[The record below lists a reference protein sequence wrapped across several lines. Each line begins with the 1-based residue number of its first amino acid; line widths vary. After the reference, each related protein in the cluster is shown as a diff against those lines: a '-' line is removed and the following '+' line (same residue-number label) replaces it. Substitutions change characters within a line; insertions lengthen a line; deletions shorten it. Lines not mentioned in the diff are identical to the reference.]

1 MTIYWGRRG
10 GGLALFNQLAE
21 DFEDQ
26 EIAMLKFLRPARTLG
41 SGGKAVISILNFPA
55 WISARKSVLS
65 TALDQGVDTV
75 VFVMASPWDIFLGKQ
90 LMTAGINVVRVI
102 HDGSPHPGE
111 YFPSKF
117 WIRWLTRDCTR
128 IITLSQF
135 VANQLVSNFGANP
148 SSIKVCD
155 FPVPRIK
162 IPEISRDDKNKR
174 VLLIG
179 RGKKYQGQ
187 SLLEEAW
194 ALVDMPDAILV
205 IAGEGFNV
213 NDEHPSIEY
222 RNYWMTDQ
230 ELADEIATSDLVVFP
245 YLEAS
250 QSGTIPLCRYLG
262 VPVIVTPAGG
272 LPEQVEHGVDG
283 LVLTK
288 TSAAEIAAAL
298 VFALSDNRPFTK
310 MSGTNKKLS
319 LVSGCLNV

>member
-1 MTIYWGRRG
+1 MAIYWGRRG
-10 GGLALFNQLAE
+10 GGLALFNQFVE
-21 DFEDQ
+21 DCKDEKISII
-26 EIAMLKFLRPARTLG
+26 ESLRPIVTLKDG
-41 SGGKAVISILNFPA
+41 SSAPISILRVFT
-55 WISARKSVLS
+55 WINARKAVLS
-65 TALDQGVDTV
+65 TVLDQNVRTV
-75 VFVMASPWDIFLGKQ
+75 VFVMASPWDVFLGKK
-90 LMTAGINVVRVI
+90 LMASGISVVRII
-102 HDGSPHPGE
+102 HDGLPHPGE

-117 WIRWLTRDCTR
+117 WIRWLTRDCSR
-128 IITLSQF
+128 IITLSQY
-135 VANQLVSNFGANP
+135 VANQLVVNFGVNP
-148 SSIKVCD
+148 NSIKVCN
-155 FPVPRIK
+155 FPVPRVKILEFSKARQIK
-162 IPEISRDDKNKR
+162 K

-194 ALVDMPDAILV
+194 ALIDIPDAILV

-262 VPVIVTPAGG
+262 VPVIVTPVGG

-283 LVLTK
+283 FVLTE

-310 MSGTNKKLS
+310 TSGINRKLS
-319 LVSGCLNV
+319 LVSGCLNM

>member
-1 MTIYWGRRG
+1 
-10 GGLALFNQLAE
+10 
-21 DFEDQ
+21 
-26 EIAMLKFLRPARTLG
+26 
-41 SGGKAVISILNFPA
+41 
-55 WISARKSVLS
+55 
-65 TALDQGVDTV
+65 
-75 VFVMASPWDIFLGKQ
+75 MAS
-90 LMTAGINVVRVI
+90 GISVVRII

-117 WIRWLTRDCTR
+117 WIRWLTRDCSR
-128 IITLSQF
+128 IITLSQY
-135 VANQLVSNFGANP
+135 VANQLVANFGVNP
-148 SSIKVCD
+148 NSIKVCD
-155 FPVPRIK
+155 FPVPRVKISEFSKVRQIK
-162 IPEISRDDKNKR
+162 K

-194 ALVDMPDAILV
+194 ALIDIPDAILV

-262 VPVIVTPAGG
+262 IPVIVTPVGG
-272 LPEQVEHGVDG
+272 LPEQVIERVNG
-283 LVLTK
+283 LITEDVSAKSLSETITVALNMNWEVVTRQRSVYNHNFAKEVL
-288 TSAAEIAAAL
+288 SI
-298 VFALSDNRPFTK
+298 
-310 MSGTNKKLS
+310 
-319 LVSGCLNV
+319 

>member
-1 MTIYWGRRG
+1 MAIYWGRRG
-10 GGLALFNQLAE
+10 GGLALFNQFVE
-21 DFEDQ
+21 DCKDEKISII
-26 EIAMLKFLRPARTLG
+26 ESLRPTGTLKDAT
-41 SGGKAVISILNFPA
+41 SAPISILKIFT
-55 WISARKSVLS
+55 WINTRKAVLS
-65 TALDQGVDTV
+65 TVLDQNVRTV
-75 VFVMASPWDIFLGKQ
+75 VFVMASPWDIFLGKK
-90 LMTAGINVVRVI
+90 LMASGISVVRII

-117 WIRWLTRDCTR
+117 WIRWLTRDCSR
-128 IITLSQF
+128 IITLSQY
-135 VANQLVSNFGANP
+135 VANQLVANFGVNP
-148 SSIKVCD
+148 NSIKVCD
-155 FPVPRIK
+155 FPVPRVKISEFSKVRQIK
-162 IPEISRDDKNKR
+162 K

-194 ALVDMPDAILV
+194 ALIDIPDAILV

-262 VPVIVTPAGG
+262 IPVIVTPVGG
-272 LPEQVEHGVDG
+272 LPEQVIERVNG
-283 LVLTK
+283 LITEDVSAKSLSETITVALNMNWEVVTRQRSVYNHNFAKEVL
-288 TSAAEIAAAL
+288 SI
-298 VFALSDNRPFTK
+298 
-310 MSGTNKKLS
+310 
-319 LVSGCLNV
+319 